1 MTCGATATAGADGAD
16 AGDTG
21 GRVADGAGGGAAGAG
36 DACAAGGVAG
46 TDAGGGA
53 PGPAGCG
60 AGGREEGAGAG
71 ATAQPARTQAA
82 NNAPSQ
88 MRASPLLQSPLP
100 SLRPAMWLILLE
112 AALALGLLVF
122 IVWWTMFHRPRRKPP
137 EDR

>member
-1 MTCGATATAGADGAD
+1 MLCGATVTAGGDGAA

-21 GRVADGAGGGAAGAG
+21 GRVADGAGSGAAGAG

-53 PGPAGCG
+53 PGAGCG

-82 NNAPSQ
+82 NDALSQ
-88 MRASPLLQSPLP
+88 MRAWPLLQSPLP